1 MREFSSCSCLT
12 ALPGLAWVLLSKTF
26 KPFRPT
32 QYITSGFWGIAF
44 QHGNSSFFAPAFL
57 WPLTHLPFPFPTRAN
72 LDGWTRTGSLFCAA
86 ELAPNSK
93 ETTKSRT
100 EEEHEE
106 GEGRTAWDGRRRQAD
121 RDRARSAFAPQPRV
135 CLIKSLFPTAPP
147 RPPRHGRGLRFA
159 CLSGKRIGRP
169 GE

>member
-1 MREFSSCSCLT
+1 MPQPR
-12 ALPGLAWVLLSKTF
+12 
-26 KPFRPT
+26 
-32 QYITSGFWGIAF
+32 Y
-44 QHGNSSFFAPAFL
+44 AFL
-57 WPLTHLPFPFPTRAN
+57 CNFTHQKYVYPLRTWFLGHCIPAWQQQQLYFLQQHFSGHSLTYIFPSPRAQTWI
-72 LDGWTRTGSLFCAA
+72 GWTRTGSLFCAA

-121 RDRARSAFAPQPRV
+121 HDRARSAFAPQPRV